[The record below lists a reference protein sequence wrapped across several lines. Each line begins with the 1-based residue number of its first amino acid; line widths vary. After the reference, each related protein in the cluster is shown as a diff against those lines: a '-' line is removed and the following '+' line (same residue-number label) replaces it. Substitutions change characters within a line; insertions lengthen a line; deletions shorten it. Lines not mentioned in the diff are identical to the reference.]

1 MCENGFEIIAGPDKG
16 NMNKTRLPVYMAH
29 YPAGTSVK
37 NMLHYAQMV
46 RSGKN
51 LFFKCFVIPGYSK
64 LIRPL
69 ERKKG
74 KSWGLIDE

>member
-51 LFFKCFVIPGYSK
+51 FFQWRKVT
-64 LIRPL
+64 LIL
-69 ERKKG
+69 TSG
-74 KSWGLIDE
+74 